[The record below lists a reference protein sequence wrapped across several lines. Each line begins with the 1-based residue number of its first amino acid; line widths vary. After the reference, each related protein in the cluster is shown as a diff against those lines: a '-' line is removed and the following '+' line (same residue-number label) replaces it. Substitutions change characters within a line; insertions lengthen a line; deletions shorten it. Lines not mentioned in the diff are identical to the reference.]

1 MDVKTLC
8 LGVLS
13 RGDASGYEIKKAF
26 EEGPFSH
33 IHVATFGS
41 IYPALSSLSEEG
53 KLRCREEPQDK
64 RPDKKVYS
72 ITEVGREA
80 LSAALMAMPAPDKV
94 RSDFLFILFFA
105 PLLPSD
111 RLAQLIDKRID
122 WYRESLARM
131 EDCGSCQTGDPGTRF
146 VHGLGETVYRA
157 AADYLTENR
166 DRLLEEVSGAA
177 RLVAE

>member
-1 MDVKTLC
+1 MDVKILC

-26 EEGPFSH
+26 EEGPFAH

-41 IYPALSSLSEEG
+41 IYPALNALDAEG
-53 KLRCREEPQDK
+53 KVRCREEAQDK

-72 ITEVGREA
+72 ITALGRDSLCE
-80 LSAALMAMPAPDKV
+80 ALMAAPAPDKV

-105 PLLPSD
+105 TLLPVD
-111 RLAQLIDKRID
+111 RLAQLIDRRIA
-122 WYRESLARM
+122 WYRDCLARM
-131 EDCGSCQTGDPGTRF
+131 ESCDIGDPGARF
-146 VHGLGETVYRA
+146 VRGLGEAVYRT

-166 DRLLEEVSGAA
+166 DRLLEEVSKGT
-177 RLVAE
+177 LMVAE